1 MNANYHRI
9 LTIADIPVVYPKI
22 TFSLTAILI
31 FLWEAFH
38 VELSVILMV
47 VFFVILDTGLAVYY
61 AWKKKVISSRKF
73 ASLFEKII
81 IYIILLVVSHLPV
94 VIFDDPLSNIIFS
107 PIQSIIYVSVIL
119 RELISIL
126 ETTANLGIFPLPRKL
141 IEKLEEF
148 KDYTNEKK

>member
-9 LTIADIPVVYPKI
+9 LTIADIPVVYPKV

-31 FLWEAFH
+31 FLWEAFQ

>member
-1 MNANYHRI
+1 MSANYHRI
-9 LTIADIPVVYPKI
+9 LTIADVPVVYPKF

-31 FLWEAFH
+31 FLWEAFQ

-94 VIFDDPLSNIIFS
+94 VLFDDPLSTIIFS

-148 KDYTNEKK
+148 KDYTNGKK